1 MNDKPTNPVLMGVIG
16 APHGVRG
23 QVRVRSYTGDPL
35 GLGDYGP
42 LFDKSGHRFEVA
54 DIRPAKGIVIV
65 TFAGVTGRE
74 AAEALGGTELFVDR
88 SQLPDED
95 LDEDEFFID
104 DLIGL
109 TAVSADGAPLGQVV
123 AVHDFGGGDV
133 IELRPERGGRTELYP
148 FTRAVVPQIDLGAGR
163 LTLVPPGEIV
173 ARPEE
178 DETP

>member
-1 MNDKPTNPVLMGVIG
+1 MGVIG

-35 GLGDYGP
+35 ALLAYGP
-42 LFDKSGHRFEVA
+42 LFDTAGRRFEIT
-54 DIRPAKGIVIV
+54 DIRPAKGVVIV
-65 TFAGVTGRE
+65 TFADVTGRD

-109 TAVSADGAPLGQVV
+109 TAVGVDGAPLGQVV

-133 IELRPERGGRTELYP
+133 IELRPKGGGRTELYP
-148 FTRAVVPQIDLGAGR
+148 FTRAVVPDIDLDAGR

-178 DETP
+178 DEKP